1 MNRQPPSNLDTNA
14 VAASIERSRWNDH
27 LIYFV
32 FFLSGAAALVYEI
45 SWTRQIGLLFGH
57 TVHAASIVL
66 ASYFA
71 GMAIGYLL
79 GAKWSSRLSPL
90 KGYAIAEL
98 VVAAW
103 AFTIPALLHLSESS
117 TIAPWLSNS
126 SFGLQTGTRA
136 VFSFLLLLPATI
148 ALGITLPMIANY
160 FSGIDPGQLS
170 NVRNSSRVTLAY
182 ALNTAG
188 ALLGVLSATFF
199 MLVMVGV
206 RSSSYVA
213 AGLSILCAMAAI
225 LLDKVKGQE
234 TRVQVSERDCPST
247 LHSGHPTIS
256 ARLSILAFLSG
267 FGILALQVLYTR
279 MFSLVFHNSS
289 YTFGIVVAVF
299 LASLAIGA
307 AITSRLQRHF
317 AASQLIGVTTGFGA
331 LATAGSVVIFVAL
344 TDLKY
349 FSSGD
354 SFVLYMIG
362 AIILVSIVVAPAI
375 TCLGMLLPQ
384 VWVLAAQ
391 SGTAARVVGNLT
403 AVNTIAAA
411 LGALVASF
419 AFLIWLGLWQSIVLI
434 AALFLIAA
442 LILLWRAKQTKFAA
456 VISVLTAAVSVI
468 AWQSPIESEFNQQ
481 EYHEQLV
488 KRWNS
493 SYGWIDVVQ
502 NERTGSFK
510 IRQNLHYRFGK
521 TGSNVRE
528 YRQAHIPI
536 LLHDRPDEVLFLGL
550 GTGLTAGGAIPHS
563 DVENIVA
570 VELIPQVVDAVRML
584 SDFNYNVA
592 DHPKVNI
599 QIDDARHYLLAIN
612 RQFDVII
619 SDLFV
624 PWESETGYLYTVEHY
639 DIALQRLKP
648 DGLFCQWL
656 PLYQL
661 GQREFESIANS
672 FASIFPHTTIWWGQL
687 EKTSP
692 VVALIGSRSS
702 IDVDPVELA
711 RRLNQLNS
719 NATFPDQSIATPE
732 RFWDHYIGDWQLQP
746 NAQFNTD
753 EHPRVEFLTPVSN
766 RDGKMIKGKVLQQYS
781 NDVFFNLPMN
791 SARLHGNKSQDALR
805 QRKAQNLILFGE

>member
-1 MNRQPPSNLDTNA
+1 MPHQSSTHGDTNI
-14 VAASIERSRWNDH
+14 VAASIERSWSKDL

-79 GAKWSSRLSPL
+79 GANWSSRISPL
-90 KGYAIAEL
+90 KGYAVAEV

-103 AFTIPALLHLSESS
+103 AFVIPAILQLSESS
-117 TIAPWLSNS
+117 MIAPWFSHS
-126 SFGLQTGTRA
+126 SFALQTATRA

-148 ALGITLPMIANY
+148 ALGVTLPMMASY
-160 FSGIDPGQLS
+160 FSGNNPGQLS
-170 NVRNSSRVTLAY
+170 NVHNSSRVTLAY

-188 ALLGVLSATFF
+188 ALLGVLAATFF
-199 MLVMVGV
+199 MLVVVGV
-206 RSSSYVA
+206 RTSSYVA
-213 AGLSILCAMAAI
+213 AGLSVLCALAA
-225 LLDKVKGQE
+225 LLLARKE
-234 TRVQVSERDCPST
+234 TRAVRLNSELSTVNSEPST
-247 LHSGHPTIS
+247 LNSG
-256 ARLSILAFLSG
+256 LSTLAFLSG

-279 MFSLVFHNSS
+279 MFSLVFHNST

-307 AITSRLQRHF
+307 AITSRLLGRF
-317 AASQLIGVTTGFGA
+317 AANRLVGVTTGLGA
-331 LATAGSVVIFVAL
+331 LATAGSVVVFVSI
-344 TDLKY
+344 TDMKY

-354 SFVLYMIG
+354 SFVQYMVG
-362 AIILVSIVVAPAI
+362 AILLVSVVVAPAI
-375 TCLGMLLPQ
+375 TCLGMMLPQ
-384 VWVLAAQ
+384 VWVMAAQ

-403 AVNTIAAA
+403 AVNTMAAA

-419 AFLIWLGLWQSIVLI
+419 AFLIWIGLWQSIVLI

-442 LILLWRAKQTKFAA
+442 LVLLWRVKQTKIAA

-468 AWQSPIESEFNQQ
+468 SWQSPIESEFNRR

-502 NERTGSFK
+502 NEKTGSFK

-536 LLHDRPDEVLFLGL
+536 LLHDSPDEVLFLGL

-570 VELIPQVVDAVRML
+570 VELIPEVVDAVRML
-584 SDFNYNVA
+584 SKYNYNVV
-592 DHPKVNI
+592 DDPKVDI
-599 QIDDARHYLLAIN
+599 QIDDARHYLLAN
-612 RQFDVII
+612 EKKFDVII

-639 DIALQRLKP
+639 EIALQRLKP

-661 GQREFESIANS
+661 GEREFESIANS
-672 FASIFPHTTIWWGQL
+672 FASVFPHTTIWWGQL
-687 EKTSP
+687 ETTSP

-702 IDVDPVELA
+702 IDVDPIKLA
-711 RRLNQLNS
+711 QRLDSLNT
-719 NATFPDQSIATPE
+719 NATTPDQSIATPE
-732 RFWDHYIGDWQLQP
+732 RFWDHYIGDWQLQS

-766 RDGKMIKGKVLQQYS
+766 RDGKMIKGKVLKQYFT
-781 NDVFFNLPMN
+781 DVLFNLPMN
-791 SARLHGNKSQDALR
+791 SARLQGEKSQDALR
-805 QRKAQNLILFGE
+805 RRSAQKLILFGR

>member
-1 MNRQPPSNLDTNA
+1 MPHQSSTHGDTNI
-14 VAASIERSRWNDH
+14 VAASIERSWSKDL

-79 GAKWSSRLSPL
+79 GAKWSSRVSPL
-90 KGYAIAEL
+90 KGYAVAEV

-103 AFTIPALLHLSESS
+103 AFMIPAILQLSESS
-117 TIAPWLSNS
+117 MIAPWFSHT
-126 SFGLQTGTRA
+126 SFALQTATRA

-148 ALGITLPMIANY
+148 ALGVTLPMMASY
-160 FSGIDPGQLS
+160 FSGNNPGQLS
-170 NVRNSSRVTLAY
+170 NVQNSSRVTLAY
-182 ALNTAG
+182 ALNTCG
-188 ALLGVLSATFF
+188 ALLGVLSATFL
-199 MLVMVGV
+199 MLVVVGV
-206 RSSSYVA
+206 RTSSYVA
-213 AGLSILCAMAAI
+213 AGLSVLCALAA
-225 LLDKVKGQE
+225 LFLAKKE
-234 TRVQVSERDCPST
+234 TRAVRLNSELSTVNSELST
-247 LHSGHPTIS
+247 LNSG
-256 ARLSILAFLSG
+256 LSTLAFLSG
-267 FGILALQVLYTR
+267 FGILTLQVLYTR
-279 MFSLVFHNSS
+279 MFSLVFHNST

-307 AITSRLQRHF
+307 AITSLLLGRF
-317 AASQLIGVTTGFGA
+317 AANRLIGVTTGIGA
-331 LATAGSVVIFVAL
+331 LATAGSVVVFVSI
-344 TDLKY
+344 TDMKY

-354 SFVLYMIG
+354 SFVQYMVG
-362 AIILVSIVVAPAI
+362 AILLVSIVVAPAI
-375 TCLGMLLPQ
+375 TCLGMMLPQ

-391 SGTAARVVGNLT
+391 SGTAARVVGHLT
-403 AVNTIAAA
+403 AVNTMAAA

-419 AFLIWLGLWQSIVLI
+419 VFLTWIGLWQSVVLI
-434 AALFLIAA
+434 AVLFLIAA
-442 LILLWRAKQTKFAA
+442 LVLLWRAKQTKFAT
-456 VISVLTAAVSVI
+456 VFSILTAAVSVI
-468 AWQSPIESEFNQQ
+468 AWQSPIESEFNRR

-502 NERTGSFK
+502 NEKTGSYK
-510 IRQNLHYRFGK
+510 IHQNLHYRFGK

-536 LLHDRPDEVLFLGL
+536 LLHDSPDEVLFLGL

-570 VELIPQVVDAVRML
+570 VELIPEVVDAVRML
-584 SDFNYNVA
+584 SKHNYNVV
-592 DHPKVNI
+592 DDPKVDI
-599 QIDDARHYLLAIN
+599 QIDDARHYLLAN
-612 RQFDVII
+612 ERAFDIII

-639 DIALQRLKP
+639 EIALQRLNP

-661 GQREFESIANS
+661 GDREFESIANS
-672 FASIFPHTTIWWGQL
+672 FASVFPHTTIWWGQL
-687 EKTSP
+687 ETTSP
-692 VVALIGSRSS
+692 VVALIGSHSS
-702 IDVDPVELA
+702 IDVDPIELA
-711 RRLNQLNS
+711 RRLDSLNT
-719 NATFPDQSIATPE
+719 NATAPDRSIATPE
-732 RFWDHYIGDWQLQP
+732 RFWDHYIGDWQLQS

-766 RDGKMIKGKVLQQYS
+766 RDGKMIKGKVLEQYFE
-781 NDVFFNLPMN
+781 NVLFNLPMT
-791 SARLHGNKSQDALR
+791 SATLQGDKSQDALR
-805 QRKAQNLILFGE
+805 RRSAQKLILFGQ

>member
-1 MNRQPPSNLDTNA
+1 MTHQSSKLGDTNI
-14 VAASIERSRWNDH
+14 VAAAIERTWWND
-27 LIYFV
+27 LLMYFV

-79 GAKWSSRLSPL
+79 GAKWSSRISPL
-90 KGYAIAEL
+90 KGYAIAEI

-103 AFTIPALLHLSESS
+103 AFMIPAILQLSESS
-117 TIAPWLSNS
+117 MIAPWFSHS
-126 SFGLQTGTRA
+126 SFTVQTATRA

-148 ALGITLPMIANY
+148 ALGVTLPMMASY
-160 FSGIDPGQLS
+160 FSGNNPGQLS
-170 NVRNSSRVTLAY
+170 NVHNSSRVTLAY

-199 MLVMVGV
+199 ILVVVGV
-206 RSSSYVA
+206 RTSSYVA
-213 AGLSILCAMAAI
+213 AGLSVLCALAA
-225 LLDKVKGQE
+225 LLLARVERQVIQEPKAESPGQ
-234 TRVQVSERDCPST
+234 DCYST
-247 LHSGHPTIS
+247 LDS
-256 ARLSILAFLSG
+256 RLLALSTLSFLSG

-279 MFSLVFHNSS
+279 MFSLVFHNST

-307 AITSRLQRHF
+307 AITSRLQRRF
-317 AASQLIGVTTGFGA
+317 AANRLVGVTTGLGA
-331 LATAGSVVIFVAL
+331 LATAGSVVVFVSI
-344 TDLKY
+344 TDMKY

-354 SFVLYMIG
+354 SFVQYMVG
-362 AIILVSIVVAPAI
+362 AILLVSIVVAPAI
-375 TCLGMLLPQ
+375 TCLGMMLPQ

-391 SGTAARVVGNLT
+391 SGTAARVVGDLT
-403 AVNTIAAA
+403 AVNTMAAA

-419 AFLIWLGLWQSIVLI
+419 AFLTWIGLWQSIVVI
-434 AALFLIAA
+434 AALFLLAA
-442 LILLWRAKQTKFAA
+442 LIMLWRAKQTKFAA
-456 VISVLTAAVSVI
+456 VVSVLTAAVSVI
-468 AWQSPIESEFNQQ
+468 AWQSPIESEFNRR

-502 NERTGSFK
+502 NEKTGSFK

-521 TGSNVRE
+521 TGSDVRE

-536 LLHDRPDEVLFLGL
+536 LLHDRPDDVLFLGL

-563 DVENIVA
+563 DVKNIVA
-570 VELIPQVVDAVRML
+570 VELIPEVVDAVRML
-584 SDFNYNVA
+584 SEHNYNVA
-592 DHPKVNI
+592 DDPKVDI
-599 QIDDARHYLLAIN
+599 QIDDARHYLLAN
-612 RQFDVII
+612 ERAFDVII

-639 DIALQRLKP
+639 EVALQRLKP

-661 GQREFESIANS
+661 GEREFESIANS
-672 FASIFPHTTIWWGQL
+672 FASVFSNTTIWWGQL
-687 EKTSP
+687 ETTSP

-702 IDVDPVELA
+702 IDVDPIELA
-711 RRLNQLNS
+711 QRLDSLNT
-719 NATFPDQSIATPE
+719 NATAPDQSIATPE
-732 RFWDHYIGDWQLQP
+732 RFWDHYIGDWYLQP

-766 RDGKMIKGKVLQQYS
+766 RDGKMIKSKVLKQYFT
-781 NDVFFNLPMN
+781 DVLFNLPMN
-791 SARLHGNKSQDALR
+791 SARLQGDKSQDALR
-805 QRKAQNLILFGE
+805 RRSAQKLILFGQ